1 MNSELN
7 IDNLENVVNNN
18 IISDEKDDIEND
30 NIKKAI
36 DNTINNKKP
45 SIIWSKIEKDKNIK
59 KENKLKVMSYFIL
72 IFTLLWFVTGL
83 LGWLMSIYCFN
94 YSKSKI
100 ENVVGVLIATFLGPF
115 YWLYYIYM
123 QNYCGR

>member
-30 NIKKAI
+30 TIKKAI

-45 SIIWSKIEKDKNIK
+45 SINWSKIEKGKNIK

-72 IFTLLWFVTGL
+72 IFSLLWFMTGL

>member
-45 SIIWSKIEKDKNIK
+45 SINWSKIEKDKNIK